1 MKDSFWGRLVDLI
14 APRACV
20 VCGGRLGIHEFFL
33 CGSCNLQLPRTNYA
47 DNPYENDMARLFWG
61 QLPVE
66 RCAALFFYQGGSGP
80 SQILYELK
88 YKNHPEIGE
97 FFGRMIAEEWN
108 DTGFFEGIDLIVPVP
123 LAKER
128 QRQRGYNQSLHIARG
143 IGSVTRLPIFTNAVS
158 REQFVESQTQK
169 DRWQRNENVEGC
181 FRLNDGSALKG
192 RHVLLVDDVVTTGAT
207 ICSCGREMLK
217 AGDVRFSILTIG
229 FAKSK

>member
-1 MKDSFWGRLVDLI
+1 
-14 APRACV
+14 
-20 VCGGRLGIHEFFL
+20 
-33 CGSCNLQLPRTNYA
+33 LQLPRTNYA

-143 IGSVTRLPIFTNAVS
+143 IGSVTRLPIVTNAVS

>member
-1 MKDSFWGRLVDLI
+1 MKDSFWSRLVDLI

-108 DTGFFEGIDLIVPVP
+108 DTGFFEGIDLIIR
-123 LAKER
+123 AC
-128 QRQRGYNQSLHIARG
+128 I
-143 IGSVTRLPIFTNAVS
+143 
-158 REQFVESQTQK
+158 
-169 DRWQRNENVEGC
+169 
-181 FRLNDGSALKG
+181 
-192 RHVLLVDDVVTTGAT
+192 
-207 ICSCGREMLK
+207 
-217 AGDVRFSILTIG
+217 
-229 FAKSK
+229 

>member
-1 MKDSFWGRLVDLI
+1 MKDSFWSRLVDLI

-97 FFGRMIAEEWN
+97 FFGRMIAEEW
-108 DTGFFEGIDLIVPVP
+108 DETGFFEGIDLIVPVP

-143 IGSVTRLPIFTNAVS
+143 IGSVTRLPIVTNAVS
-158 REQFVESQTQK
+158 RKQFVESQTQK

-181 FRLNDGSALKG
+181 FRLNDGFALKG

>member
-1 MKDSFWGRLVDLI
+1 MKDSFWSRLVDLI

-97 FFGRMIAEEWN
+97 FFGRMIAEEW
-108 DTGFFEGIDLIVPVP
+108 DETGFFEGIDLIVPVP

-143 IGSVTRLPIFTNAVS
+143 IGSVTRLPIVTNAVS

-217 AGDVRFSILTIG
+217 VGDVRFSILTIG

>member
-1 MKDSFWGRLVDLI
+1 MKDSFWSRLVDLI

-108 DTGFFEGIDLIVPVP
+108 DTGFFEGIELIVPVP

-143 IGSVTRLPIFTNAVS
+143 IGSVTRLPIVTNAVS

>member
-1 MKDSFWGRLVDLI
+1 MKDSFWSRLVDLI

-143 IGSVTRLPIFTNAVS
+143 IGSVTRLPIVTNTVS

>member
-1 MKDSFWGRLVDLI
+1 MKDSFWSRLVDLI

-97 FFGRMIAEEWN
+97 FFGRMIAEEW
-108 DTGFFEGIDLIVPVP
+108 DETGFFEGIDLIVPVP

-143 IGSVTRLPIFTNAVS
+143 IGSVTRLPIVTNAVS

>member
-1 MKDSFWGRLVDLI
+1 
-14 APRACV
+14 
-20 VCGGRLGIHEFFL
+20 
-33 CGSCNLQLPRTNYA
+33 
-47 DNPYENDMARLFWG
+47 MARLFWG

-97 FFGRMIAEEWN
+97 FFGSMIAEEWN

-143 IGSVTRLPIFTNAVS
+143 IGSVTRLPIVTNAVS

>member
-1 MKDSFWGRLVDLI
+1 MKDSFWSRLVDLI

-143 IGSVTRLPIFTNAVS
+143 IGSVTRLPIVTNAVS

-181 FRLNDGSALKG
+181 FRLNDGYALRG
-192 RHVLLVDDVVTTGAT
+192 RHVLLIDDVVTTGAT

>member
-1 MKDSFWGRLVDLI
+1 MKDSFWSRLVDLI

-66 RCAALFFYQGGSGP
+66 RCAALFFYRGGSGP

-143 IGSVTRLPIFTNAVS
+143 IGSVTRLPIVTNAVS

>member
-1 MKDSFWGRLVDLI
+1 MKDSFWSRLVDLI

-97 FFGRMIAEEWN
+97 YFGRMMAEEWN

-143 IGSVTRLPIFTNAVS
+143 IGSVTRLPIVTNAVS

>member
-1 MKDSFWGRLVDLI
+1 MKDSFWSRLVDLI

-143 IGSVTRLPIFTNAVS
+143 IGSVTRLPIVTSAVS

>member
-1 MKDSFWGRLVDLI
+1 MKDSFWSRLVDLI

-108 DTGFFEGIDLIVPVP
+108 DTGFFEGIDLIIPVP

-143 IGSVTRLPIFTNAVS
+143 IGSVTRLPIVTNAVS
-158 REQFVESQTQK
+158 RKQFVESQTQK

>member
-1 MKDSFWGRLVDLI
+1 MKDSFWSRLVDLI

-97 FFGRMIAEEWN
+97 FFGRMIAEEW
-108 DTGFFEGIDLIVPVP
+108 DETGFFEGIDLIVPVP

-143 IGSVTRLPIFTNAVS
+143 IGSVTRLPIVTNAVS

-217 AGDVRFSILTIG
+217 AGNVRFSILTIG

>member
-1 MKDSFWGRLVDLI
+1 MKDSFWSRLVDLI

-97 FFGRMIAEEWN
+97 FFGRMIAEEWG

-143 IGSVTRLPIFTNAVS
+143 IGSVTRLPIVTNAVS

>member
-1 MKDSFWGRLVDLI
+1 MKDSFWSRLVDLI

-47 DNPYENDMARLFWG
+47 DNAYENDMARLFWG

-143 IGSVTRLPIFTNAVS
+143 IGSVTRLPIVTNAVS

-192 RHVLLVDDVVTTGAT
+192 RHVLLIDDVVTTGAT

>member
-1 MKDSFWGRLVDLI
+1 MKDSFWSRLVDLI

-128 QRQRGYNQSLHIARG
+128 QRQRGYNQSLHIACG
-143 IGSVTRLPIFTNAVS
+143 IGSVTRLPIVTNAVS

>member
-1 MKDSFWGRLVDLI
+1 MKDSFWSRLVDLI

-143 IGSVTRLPIFTNAVS
+143 IGSETRLPIVTNAVS

>member
-1 MKDSFWGRLVDLI
+1 MKDSFWSRLVDLI

-20 VCGGRLGIHEFFL
+20 VCGGRLGIHEFFI

-143 IGSVTRLPIFTNAVS
+143 IGSVTRLPIVTNAVS

>member
-1 MKDSFWGRLVDLI
+1 MKDSFWSRLVDLI

-20 VCGGRLGIHEFFL
+20 VCGGRLGIHEFFI

-143 IGSVTRLPIFTNAVS
+143 IGFVTRLPIVTNAVS

>member
-1 MKDSFWGRLVDLI
+1 MKDSFWSRFVDLI

-20 VCGGRLGIHEFFL
+20 VCGGRLGIHEFCL
-33 CGSCNLQLPRTNYA
+33 CGSCNLQLPRTYYA

-61 QLPVE
+61 LLPVE

-97 FFGRMIAEEWN
+97 FFGKMIAEEWD

-143 IGSVTRLPIFTNAVS
+143 IGSVTRLPVVTSAVS

-181 FRLNDGSALKG
+181 FQLKDGSVLNG

-207 ICSCGREMLK
+207 VCSCGREMLK
-217 AGDVRFSILTIG
+217 AGDVRFSILSIG

>member
-1 MKDSFWGRLVDLI
+1 MKDSFWSRLVDLI

-20 VCGGRLGIHEFFL
+20 VCGGRLGIHEFFI

-143 IGSVTRLPIFTNAVS
+143 IGSVTRLPIVTNAVS

-207 ICSCGREMLK
+207 ICSCGREVLK

>member
-1 MKDSFWGRLVDLI
+1 MKDSFWSRLVDLI

-128 QRQRGYNQSLHIARG
+128 QRQRGYNQSLHIALG
-143 IGSVTRLPIFTNAVS
+143 IGSVTRLPIVTNAVS

>member
-1 MKDSFWGRLVDLI
+1 MKDSFWSRLVDLI

-20 VCGGRLGIHEFFL
+20 VCGGRLGIHEFFI

-143 IGSVTRLPIFTNAVS
+143 IGSVTRLPIVSNAVS

>member
-1 MKDSFWGRLVDLI
+1 MKDSFWSRLVDLI

-20 VCGGRLGIHEFFL
+20 VCGGRLGIHEFFI

-143 IGSVTRLPIFTNAVS
+143 IGSVTRLPIVTNAVS

-181 FRLNDGSALKG
+181 FRFNDGSALKG

>member
-1 MKDSFWGRLVDLI
+1 MKDSFWSRLVDLI

-97 FFGRMIAEEWN
+97 FFGTMMAEEWN

-143 IGSVTRLPIFTNAVS
+143 IGSVTRLPIVTNAVS

-192 RHVLLVDDVVTTGAT
+192 RHVLLIDDVVTTGAT

>member
-1 MKDSFWGRLVDLI
+1 MKDSFWSRLVDLI

-97 FFGRMIAEEWN
+97 FFGRMIAEEW
-108 DTGFFEGIDLIVPVP
+108 DETGFFEGIDLIVPVP

-143 IGSVTRLPIFTNAVS
+143 IGSVTRLPIVTNAVS
-158 REQFVESQTQK
+158 RKQFVESQTQK

-217 AGDVRFSILTIG
+217 AGDVCFSILTIG

>member
-1 MKDSFWGRLVDLI
+1 MKDSFWSRLVDLI

-20 VCGGRLGIHEFFL
+20 VCGGRLGIHEFFI
-33 CGSCNLQLPRTNYA
+33 CGSCNLRIPRTNYA

-143 IGSVTRLPIFTNAVS
+143 IGSVTRLPIVTNAVS

>member
-1 MKDSFWGRLVDLI
+1 MKDSFWSRLVDLI

-20 VCGGRLGIHEFFL
+20 VCGGRLGIHEFFI

-97 FFGRMIAEEWN
+97 FFGRMTAEEWN

-143 IGSVTRLPIFTNAVS
+143 IGSVTRLPIVTNAVS

>member
-1 MKDSFWGRLVDLI
+1 MKDSFWSRLVDLI

-97 FFGRMIAEEWN
+97 FFGRMIAEEW
-108 DTGFFEGIDLIVPVP
+108 DETGFFEGIDLIVPVP

-143 IGSVTRLPIFTNAVS
+143 IGSVTRLPIVTNAVS

-169 DRWQRNENVEGC
+169 DRWQRNETVEGC

>member
-1 MKDSFWGRLVDLI
+1 MKDSFWSRLVDLI

-20 VCGGRLGIHEFFL
+20 VCGGRLGIHEFFI

-108 DTGFFEGIDLIVPVP
+108 DTGFFEGIELIVPVP

-143 IGSVTRLPIFTNAVS
+143 IGSVTRLPIVTNAVS

>member
-1 MKDSFWGRLVDLI
+1 MKDSFWSRLVDLI

-97 FFGRMIAEEWN
+97 FFGRMIAEEWG

-143 IGSVTRLPIFTNAVS
+143 IGSVTRLPIVTNAVS
-158 REQFVESQTQK
+158 RKQFVESQTQK

>member
-1 MKDSFWGRLVDLI
+1 MKDSFWSRLVDLI

-143 IGSVTRLPIFTNAVS
+143 IGSVTRLPIVTNAVS

-217 AGDVRFSILTIG
+217 AGDVRFSILTSG
-229 FAKSK
+229 CAKSK

>member
-1 MKDSFWGRLVDLI
+1 MKDSFWSRLVDLI

-80 SQILYELK
+80 SQILYALK

-97 FFGRMIAEEWN
+97 YFGRMMAEEWN

-128 QRQRGYNQSLHIARG
+128 QRQRGYNQSLHIALG
-143 IGSVTRLPIFTNAVS
+143 IGSVTRLPIVTNAVS

>member
-1 MKDSFWGRLVDLI
+1 MKDSFWSRLVDLI

-20 VCGGRLGIHEFFL
+20 VCGGRLGIHEFFI

-108 DTGFFEGIDLIVPVP
+108 DTGFFEDIDLIVPVP

-143 IGSVTRLPIFTNAVS
+143 IGSVTRLPIVTNAVS

>member
-1 MKDSFWGRLVDLI
+1 MKDSFWSRLVDLI

-66 RCAALFFYQGGSGP
+66 RCAALVFYQGGSGP

-143 IGSVTRLPIFTNAVS
+143 IGSVTRLPIVTNAVS

>member
-1 MKDSFWGRLVDLI
+1 MKDSFWSRLVDLI

-143 IGSVTRLPIFTNAVS
+143 IGPVTRLPIVTNAVS

>member
-1 MKDSFWGRLVDLI
+1 MKDSFWSRLVDLI

-128 QRQRGYNQSLHIARG
+128 QRQRGYNQSLHIALG
-143 IGSVTRLPIFTNAVS
+143 IGSVTRLPIVTNAVS

-192 RHVLLVDDVVTTGAT
+192 RHVLLIDDVVTTGAT

>member
-1 MKDSFWGRLVDLI
+1 MKDSFWSRLVDLI

-33 CGSCNLQLPRTNYA
+33 CGSCNLQLPRTNYV

-143 IGSVTRLPIFTNAVS
+143 IGSVTRLPIVTNAVS

-192 RHVLLVDDVVTTGAT
+192 RHILLVDDVVTTGAT